1 MTIVKCKECSKEVST
16 KANKCPHCGAK
27 VTKPIGLLGYIF
39 LGLFSFV
46 FFNMVVSTDNDNYE
60 PDPYPGSNANIN
72 VTQKAKPKIKPVWSV
87 KTKKDEMAGNIEAYA
102 TSISVGPKSKMEFPY
117 HDISSSMG
125 VGCDGSSE
133 WAYFMFSSQPNLIG
147 DVAEDGY
154 STLVTKIKWDESIL
168 RTKLIQKWGGDALH
182 FSNGQSAINLISG
195 SNKVLLELDW
205 FGEGRVYFEYSLK
218 GSSDAINK
226 MRTKCGRPE

>member
-117 HDISSSMG
+117 
-125 VGCDGSSE
+125 
-133 WAYFMFSSQPNLIG
+133 
-147 DVAEDGY
+147 
-154 STLVTKIKWDESIL
+154 
-168 RTKLIQKWGGDALH
+168 
-182 FSNGQSAINLISG
+182 
-195 SNKVLLELDW
+195 
-205 FGEGRVYFEYSLK
+205 
-218 GSSDAINK
+218 
-226 MRTKCGRPE
+226 